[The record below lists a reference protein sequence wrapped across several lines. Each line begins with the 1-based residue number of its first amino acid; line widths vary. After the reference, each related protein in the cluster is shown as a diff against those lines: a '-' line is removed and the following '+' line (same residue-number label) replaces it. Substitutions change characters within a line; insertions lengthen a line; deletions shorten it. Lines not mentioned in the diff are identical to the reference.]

1 MLIAPFTSEFYTIFP
16 APNADEFIDSINE
29 SCNSKKINNDH
40 FIWGTYCKVD
50 RIPLSWKDTIDLY
63 KPSIELLYKEFSKS
77 FSYTLFDPWINLYK
91 RGYYQEIHAHKGY
104 DISSVF
110 FANDG
115 ANFSELFFSDRNS
128 IGFSYKYEQLISYN
142 SIFNLKYK
150 KGDIVFFPSHL
161 LHGVTAHESDEIRKT
176 MSVNI
181 SINEIL

>member
-77 FSYTLFDPWINLYK
+77 FSYTFFDPWINLYK
-91 RGYYQEIHAHKGY
+91 RGYYQEIHAHKGH
-104 DISSVF
+104 DISSIF
-110 FANDG
+110 FANEG
-115 ANFSELFFSDRNS
+115 ENFSKLFFFDRHSCN
-128 IGFSYKYEQLISYN
+128 FSCKYEELISYTN
-142 SIFNLKYK
+142 THNLNYK
-150 KGDIVFFPSHL
+150 KGDIIFFSSHL
-161 LHGVTAHESDEIRKT
+161 LHGVTSHESDVVRKT
-176 MSVNI
+176 MSANLNI
-181 SINEIL
+181 KEIF

>member
-1 MLIAPFTSEFYTIFP
+1 MLTAPFVSEFYTIFS
-16 APNADEFIDSINE
+16 APNADELIEFVNKTSDTKDID
-29 SCNSKKINNDH
+29 NDH
-40 FIWGTYCKVD
+40 FEWGSKCKID
-50 RIPLSWKDTIDLY
+50 RIPIPWQDAIELY
-63 KPSIELLYKEFSKS
+63 KPSIELLYKELNKS

-91 RGYYQEIHAHKGY
+91 KGYYQEIHAHKGY

-115 ANFSELFFSDRNS
+115 DNFSELFFSDRNS